1 MNIHRFHP
9 VCFFLCLWTIE
20 NAQALYRPNFSTSRG
35 PLTDLSGIE
44 ADQAAEKCL
53 GDAMWLDG

>member
-1 MNIHRFHP
+1 MNIHRFHRI
-9 VCFFLCLWTIE
+9 VFFVYGPLKTPKLFVGQTF
-20 NAQALYRPNFSTSRG
+20 QPRG